1 MLHFTISQLPLT
13 SHERFLLLFAS
24 KLGINTILE
33 YAISFITQYI
43 LFRYILEMRDVRL
56 KLESVSYESYN
67 VKIKNQRRLENL
79 NVIVLTVVSLPIA
92 ILGYFDIDT
101 NVELNTQ
108 INLAYMVLR
117 PLSFIF
123 SIIMFIIFV
132 DLIRF
137 F

>member
-1 MLHFTISQLPLT
+1 
-13 SHERFLLLFAS
+13 
-24 KLGINTILE
+24 
-33 YAISFITQYI
+33 
-43 LFRYILEMRDVRL
+43 MRDVRL

-92 ILGYFDIDT
+92 ILGYFNIDN

>member
-1 MLHFTISQLPLT
+1 
-13 SHERFLLLFAS
+13 
-24 KLGINTILE
+24 
-33 YAISFITQYI
+33 
-43 LFRYILEMRDVRL
+43 MRDVRL

-92 ILGYFDIDT
+92 ILGYFDIDN
-101 NVELNTQ
+101 NVELSTQ
-108 INLAYMVLR
+108 INLAYMVFR

-132 DLIRF
+132 DLIKF

>member
-1 MLHFTISQLPLT
+1 
-13 SHERFLLLFAS
+13 
-24 KLGINTILE
+24 
-33 YAISFITQYI
+33 
-43 LFRYILEMRDVRL
+43 MRDVRL

-79 NVIVLTVVSLPIA
+79 NVIVLTVVSLPVA
-92 ILGYFDIDT
+92 ILGYFDIDN
-101 NVELNTQ
+101 NVELSTQ
-108 INLAYMVLR
+108 INLAYMVFR

-132 DLIRF
+132 DLIKF

>member
-1 MLHFTISQLPLT
+1 
-13 SHERFLLLFAS
+13 
-24 KLGINTILE
+24 
-33 YAISFITQYI
+33 
-43 LFRYILEMRDVRL
+43 MRDVRL

-92 ILGYFDIDT
+92 ILGYFDIDN
-101 NVELNTQ
+101 NVELSTQ

-117 PLSFIF
+117 PLSFMF

-132 DLIRF
+132 DLIKF

>member
-1 MLHFTISQLPLT
+1 
-13 SHERFLLLFAS
+13 
-24 KLGINTILE
+24 
-33 YAISFITQYI
+33 
-43 LFRYILEMRDVRL
+43 MRDVRL

-92 ILGYFDIDT
+92 ILGYFDIDN
-101 NVELNTQ
+101 NVELSTQ

-132 DLIRF
+132 DLIKF

>member
-1 MLHFTISQLPLT
+1 
-13 SHERFLLLFAS
+13 
-24 KLGINTILE
+24 
-33 YAISFITQYI
+33 
-43 LFRYILEMRDVRL
+43 MRDVRL